1 MTENRRL
8 LLNGVGLHQGGGL
21 VLLRELGR
29 ATADRLG
36 PSVLDTRL
44 DAADR
49 ALFAGA
55 QIQFVPPRVWSRVKA
70 SCDLAGEARPS
81 DTVFTF
87 NSLPP
92 VRRPAGRSIVY
103 VHAPYLA
110 GLSDAIAYPLKTNA
124 RMNFERLWFTA
135 CRQNVDEFW
144 VQTHTTALGLAD
156 RLPGAKVR
164 VLPFVATELRDRLIS
179 MDAARHDA
187 SASPHRYLYPADRER
202 HKNQTTLLRAWA
214 ILGAEGLR
222 PALELT
228 LHRQEFLAACTECGL
243 TSDELPNVTSLGRV
257 QHAEILA
264 KFAAGASL
272 IFPSRSET
280 LGLPLLEATA
290 AGADILVSELD
301 YARDVCTPTETFDPT
316 SARSIA
322 DAVRRHLGVPRRPAI
337 PFDAAYIVGELLE

>member
-1 MTENRRL
+1 MTGDRRI

-29 ATADRLG
+29 ATAGRLG

-55 QIQFVPPRVWSRVKA
+55 NARFVPPRVWSRIKA
-70 SCDLAGEARPS
+70 SRYLAGQAQRS

-110 GLSDAIAYPLKTNA
+110 GLSDGIAYPLRTTA
-124 RMNFERLWFTA
+124 RIGFERLWFTA
-135 CRQNVDEFW
+135 YRQHVDEFW
-144 VQTHTTALGLAD
+144 VQTPTTALGLAD
-156 RLPGAKVR
+156 RLPGATVR
-164 VLPFVATELRDRLIS
+164 VLPFVATALRDRLIAN
-179 MDAARHDA
+179 DAPAHDRPAA
-187 SASPHRYLYPADRER
+187 SHRYLYPADREG

-214 ILGAEGLR
+214 ILAAEGLR
-222 PALELT
+222 PNLELT
-228 LHRQEFLAACTECGL
+228 LHRPEFLAACAEAGVTPEA
-243 TSDELPNVTSLGRV
+243 LPNVTALGRV
-257 QHAEILA
+257 PHAEILA

-290 AGADILVSELD
+290 TGADILVSELD

-322 DAVRRHLGVPRRPAI
+322 DAVLRHLGIPRRPAI
-337 PFDAAYIVGELLE
+337 PFDAAHIVAELLA